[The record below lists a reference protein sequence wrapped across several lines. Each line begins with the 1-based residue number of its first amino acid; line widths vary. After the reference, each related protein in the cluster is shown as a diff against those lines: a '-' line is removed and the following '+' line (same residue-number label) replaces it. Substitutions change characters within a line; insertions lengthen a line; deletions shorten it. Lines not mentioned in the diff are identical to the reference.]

1 MKWAWL
7 VWLLGVGGPLTG
19 QAGLDQAAARARSA
33 WLAHDP
39 GALLAGSPGVTLE
52 IPGADP
58 SSAIGRDQAS
68 ELLGRYL
75 RTAAERSVDVRVA
88 REMAAGRGY
97 VELQRRYTVTGTTE
111 ERSETVFLGLRRIGD
126 QWVVVE
132 LRTAR

>member
-1 MKWAWL
+1 M
-7 VWLLGVGGPLTG
+7 LLLALGGPLLG
-19 QAGLDQAAARARSA
+19 QEGLGQAAARARAA

-39 GALLAGSPGVTLE
+39 VALLQGSPGVMLQ

-68 ELLGRYL
+68 ELLARYL
-75 RTAAERSVDVRVA
+75 RTSEEREVEVRVA
-88 REMAAGRGY
+88 REMEEGRGY
-97 VELQRRYTVTGTTE
+97 VELSRRFIVSGTAE
-111 ERSETVFLGLRRIGD
+111 ERRETVFLGLRRRGE